1 MPVFPLSEFILSSS
15 SDNADI
21 TDADDNDEIERQRQ
35 SHRIRIALQFF
46 PFKIKFY
53 PIILFTNNS
62 LVFSDDNESLS
73 AAPRA
78 AAEVLHN
85 MYIDDLAT
93 SCESLNEA
101 RRLAAQQEE
110 LMTSGGFHRTSG
122 LATSNPNGK
131 TVDRSQRMPLED
143 AGNLFGSQEG
153 PSDLYLSA
161 YAATA
166 EIPSPSCCARHP
178 AYSTCRLFGP
188 IHGKGQDLIPV
199 PMTARDVLGRTLAR
213 GRGMTVVQVKRV
225 ELHAFCDTS
234 ELAYG
239 TVVYLRV
246 ETCAP
251 RALVNL
257 VTAKTRVAPIKR
269 LSLPL

>member
-1 MPVFPLSEFILSSS
+1 MATFHLCSASRICFYIFCVTNGLFFLSPSATSSLIQSIACFESPCFP
-15 SDNADI
+15 
-21 TDADDNDEIERQRQ
+21 
-35 SHRIRIALQFF
+35 
-46 PFKIKFY
+46 IKAASKS
-53 PIILFTNNS
+53 I
-62 LVFSDDNESLS
+62 
-73 AAPRA
+73 APRA

-85 MYIDDLAT
+85 MYVDHLAT

-101 RRLAAQQEE
+101 RKLAAQQDE
-110 LMTSGGFHRTSG
+110 LMASGG
-122 LATSNPNGK
+122 
-131 TVDRSQRMPLED
+131 SQRMPLED

-153 PSDLYLSA
+153 PSDLYLSGHSTPRRPRFQA
-161 YAATA
+161 PAAA
-166 EIPSPSCCARHP
+166 HGIHHIRP
-178 AYSTCRLFGP
+178 ASLFGP

-199 PMTARDVLGRTLAR
+199 SMTARDVLGRTLAR
-213 GRGMTVVQVKRV
+213 GRGMTVGQGKREMKELPLIKVPCTLVPVPLVQVKRV

-246 ETCAP
+246 ETCAQ